1 MIPVIVALVLGFGL
15 AAGTYLLLERGGRV
29 VLAPLAARGMAWS
42 VLILLLLNAA
52 FPRPPQDLRPIVLLD
67 ASLSMQA
74 AGAHW
79 ALARDSAVQVG
90 DVRLFGDERPG
101 ADTLPDRGQ
110 SRLIP
115 ALTAAAVSDHPV
127 YVLTDG
133 ALDDGAQLPLDLRD
147 RAATIIFP
155 RDSVPDYAV
164 TRAEGPARVTAGDSI
179 LLDVEVRALAG
190 AAGRD
195 LRLTVRAGQRELGSR
210 TVRVS
215 AGGAESIRFGVSTRG
230 LIPGAHVLTIQLESG
245 DREPRTDTRLVMVTV
260 AATPGIVL
268 VASPG
273 DWDARTLFRTLA
285 DVAQLPVRGYVELG
299 QGRYR
304 DMHDLRPVTDDAVA
318 RAADGADLLVL
329 KGERKNFL
337 RSSRARGIWLW
348 PSGAVGSGVTAGD
361 WYLSAMPGTPVSGAF
376 LGLPVDSFAPATG
389 VVSLEPPAESW
400 VAVDAQDRR
409 RGPKLPV
416 VTGRVDGRRR
426 EVTVAVDGLW
436 RWAFRGGQGEQ
447 AYRSWV
453 AATASWLLAA
463 PDSAG
468 GAARLTR
475 PVVQQGRPL
484 VFEWSSAGAPADVP
498 LGWTTEG
505 AAGTDTLRFDASG
518 HASLWLPPGD
528 YSWRLAQ
535 GGAGRA
541 AVETYSDEFLPR
553 AATITGQ
560 MARSSVASSGRSS
573 PRDWGWLFGVALLAL
588 ALEWW
593 WRRRLGL
600 R

>member
-29 VLAPLAARGMAWS
+29 VLAPLAARGVAWS

-79 ALARDSAVQVG
+79 ALAHDSAVRLG

-101 ADTLPDRGQ
+101 ADTLPNRGQ

-115 ALTAAAVSDHPV
+115 ALTAAAVSDQPV

-195 LRLTVRAGQRELGSR
+195 LRLVVRAGQRELGSR

-215 AGGAESIRFGVSTRG
+215 AGGAEAMRFGLPTRG
-230 LIPGAHVLTIQLESG
+230 LTPGAHVLTIQLESG
-245 DREPRTDTRLVMVTV
+245 DREPRTDSRLVMVTV
-260 AATPGIVL
+260 AATPGIVV

-273 DWDARTLFRTLA
+273 DWDARTLFRTLT

-304 DMHDLRPVTDDAVA
+304 DMHDLRPVTNNAVA

-337 RSSRARGIWLW
+337 RSSRARGVWLW
-348 PSGAVGSGVTAGD
+348 PSGADGAGVTAGD
-361 WYLSAMPGTPVSGAF
+361 WYLSATPGTPVSGAF

-389 VVSLEPPAESW
+389 VVALGVSRRTGGAGLS
-400 VAVDAQDRR
+400 QLGGCDR
-409 RGPKLPV
+409 
-416 VTGRVDGRRR
+416 
-426 EVTVAVDGLW
+426 
-436 RWAFRGGQGEQ
+436 Q
-447 AYRSWV
+447 
-453 AATASWLLAA
+453 LAA
-463 PDSAG
+463 RRARQCGRCRPADPAG
-468 GAARLTR
+468 GAA
-475 PVVQQGRPL
+475 G
-484 VFEWSSAGAPADVP
+484 E
-498 LGWTTEG
+498 
-505 AAGTDTLRFDASG
+505 AAG
-518 HASLWLPPGD
+518 
-528 YSWRLAQ
+528 
-535 GGAGRA
+535 
-541 AVETYSDEFLPR
+541 
-553 AATITGQ
+553 I
-560 MARSSVASSGRSS
+560 
-573 PRDWGWLFGVALLAL
+573 
-588 ALEWW
+588 
-593 WRRRLGL
+593 
-600 R
+600 